1 MELTRKEINNI
12 KFQYVDKY
20 NNLNL
25 LELVNTM
32 RDDNFELEIRA
43 YETKYK
49 YEYKKKIKF
58 MLKKEKIKL
67 LFLVI

>member
-49 YEYKKKIKF
+49 YEF
-58 MLKKEKIKL
+58 
-67 LFLVI
+67 